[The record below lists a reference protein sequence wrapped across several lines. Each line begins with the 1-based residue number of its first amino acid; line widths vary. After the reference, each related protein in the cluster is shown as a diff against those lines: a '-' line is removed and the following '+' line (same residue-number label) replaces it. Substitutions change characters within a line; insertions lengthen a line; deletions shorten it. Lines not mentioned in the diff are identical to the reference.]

1 MSSQHF
7 DIPKAIDDVLG
18 ALQRKEPA
26 LGQHESRQRCAKNA
40 ENDDADD
47 DLRQRESGTTPWAR

>member
-1 MSSQHF
+1 MPRFPSLTH
-7 DIPKAIDDVLG
+7 ALR

-26 LGQHESRQRCAKNA
+26 LRQHESSERGTKNA

-47 DLRQRESGTTPWAR
+47 YLRQRESGTTPWA